1 MWYVGGSI
9 LTNVLLLVWLR
20 VLRLP
25 VAPLVTA
32 NYFVCV
38 ALATLLAPPEVGMLA
53 SIPVLGVV
61 ALGVLGVLFI
71 SVFVLTG
78 LAARQMGVGLA
89 GMLAKLSVVWPVAFA
104 AVVLREPVSWSQ
116 VVGIVVGIAAI
127 GVVHVP
133 YLRGEGW
140 KKLAQAGGVGLLL
153 WLGNGIIDILFK
165 AAHPL
170 WRTLPTLQVP
180 LYIMAVAGG
189 VGVLMQVIQAK
200 AKALWAFSLW
210 KGAFVLGATNLLS
223 IFFYLRGLEV
233 LPAVQF
239 FLWNNLGIV
248 LLSGIVGLL
257 FFRERFSWEVGVGY
271 ALGLVA
277 LLLVS

>member
-1 MWYVGGSI
+1 VTSLI
-9 LTNVLLLVWLR
+9 
-20 VLRLP
+20 
-25 VAPLVTA
+25 TA

-38 ALATLLAPPEVGMLA
+38 VLATFLAPPDLA
-53 SIPVLGVV
+53 ALTSLPVLGQV
-61 ALGVLGVLFI
+61 ALGVLGMLFI

-104 AVVLREPVSWSQ
+104 AIILREPVSWTQ
-116 VVGIVVGIAAI
+116 VIGIVVGVAAI
-127 GVVHVP
+127 GVVHAP
-133 YLRGEGW
+133 YLRSEGW
-140 KKLAQAGGVGLLL
+140 KKLWQASSIGLLL
-153 WLGNGIIDILFK
+153 WLGNGLIDIIFK
-165 AAHPL
+165 AAHPYWKEL
-170 WRTLPTLQVP
+170 STLHVP
-180 LYIMAVAGG
+180 LYIMAVAGLIG
-189 VGVLMQVIQAK
+189 LLLHVAQAK
-200 AKALWAFSLW
+200 GKKLFSLSLW

-223 IFFYLRGLEV
+223 IFFYLRGLEA

-248 LLSGIVGLL
+248 LLSGMVGLL

-271 ALGLVA
+271 ALGLAA

>member
-25 VAPLVTA
+25 VPPLVTA

-38 ALATLLAPPEVGMLA
+38 VLAAVVSPPKLATLT
-53 SIPVLGVV
+53 SIPTLGQV
-61 ALGVLGVLFI
+61 ALGVLGGLFI

-104 AVVLREPVSWSQ
+104 AIILGEPVSWSQ
-116 VVGIVVGIAAI
+116 VVGIVVGGVAI
-127 GVVHVP
+127 GVVHAP

-140 KKLAQAGGVGLLL
+140 KKLWQAGGIGVLL
-153 WLGNGIIDILFK
+153 WLGNGVIDIIFK
-165 AAHPL
+165 AAHL
-170 WRTLPTLQVP
+170 YWKGLSTLHVP
-180 LYIMAVAGG
+180 LYIMAVAGSI
-189 VGVLMQVIQAK
+189 GVLVQVVQAK
-200 AKALWAFSLW
+200 GRPLLSFSLW
-210 KGAFVLGATNLLS
+210 KGAFLLGTTNLLS
-223 IFFYLRGLEV
+223 IFFYLRGLEA

-271 ALGLVA
+271 ALGLAA
-277 LLLVS
+277 LILVS